1 MRINVEKQE
10 GRQILAVLQQLPE
23 VSTFTKDLD
32 KLDKLIDNLTDP
44 DWADLVTELRDHLSF
59 VASYIETIRDQCKAL
74 GILK

>member
-44 DWADLVTELRDHLSF
+44 DWADLVHLR
-59 VASYIETIRDQCKAL
+59 R
-74 GILK
+74 